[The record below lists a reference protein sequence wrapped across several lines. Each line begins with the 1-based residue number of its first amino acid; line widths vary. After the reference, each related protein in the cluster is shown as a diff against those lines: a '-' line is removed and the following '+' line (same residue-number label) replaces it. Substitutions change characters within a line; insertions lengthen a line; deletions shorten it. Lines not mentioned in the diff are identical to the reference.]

1 MNDAELSRQLDLV
14 DANIKA
20 QHAKVRLREA
30 HYAHEDAM
38 ERVDQ
43 LRRELE
49 NAEAEIEQKAEEVE
63 VADDEHGKS
72 TTRVHEA
79 MEAVKL
85 EEVRGGWMPE
95 SRSSWI
101 PAI

>member
-20 QHAKVRLREA
+20 QHAKVQLREA

-49 NAEAEIEQKAEEVE
+49 DAEAEIEQKAEEVE
-63 VADDEHGKS
+63 VPMTS
-72 TTRVHEA
+72 TGSPRLASTR
-79 MEAVKL
+79 
-85 EEVRGGWMPE
+85 RWRP
-95 SRSSWI
+95 
-101 PAI
+101 